1 MELSTEDYLK
11 AEKLVNDQNQKLIRS
26 IGTEYGEDILEEIE
40 YELFAD
46 SGSVGL
52 HEIVDT
58 PKGDH
63 ETCTDTEKIIKEAW
77 FDFTPGAC
85 EHTKES
91 FDYSCYLK
99 IKDGVF
105 FKYNAIK

>member
-1 MELSTEDYLK
+1 MELSTRDYLK
-11 AEKLVNDQNQKLIRS
+11 AEKFVNKQNEILLKE
-26 IGTEYGEDILEEIE
+26 IGSKYGQAILDEIE

-52 HEIVDT
+52 HEIVDA
-58 PKGDH
+58 PKGEH
-63 ETCTDTEKIIKEAW
+63 ERCENIIKDAW
-77 FDFTPGAC
+77 FDSTSGVC
-85 EHTKES
+85 EHTKDP
-91 FDYSCYLK
+91 FDYSCYVK

>member
-1 MELSTEDYLK
+1 MELSAKDYLK
-11 AEKLVNDQNQKLIRS
+11 AEKIVNDQNEALLKK
-26 IGTEYGEDILEEIE
+26 IGEEHGKEFLDEIE

-46 SGSVGL
+46 TGSVGL

-58 PKGDH
+58 PKGEH
-63 ETCTDTEKIIKEAW
+63 EICPDTDKVIKDAW
-77 FDFTPGAC
+77 FDFTPGVC
-85 EHTKES
+85 EHTKDA